1 MQLWEVYVRE
11 TDKVIGRVKARELAE
26 QQAADA
32 AATAAAEAA
41 MQQAAAADAAA
52 AAEQAAIAKR
62 LDDVRNYVQK
72 REILEG
78 KKM

>member
-1 MQLWEVYVRE
+1 MQLWEVYVSE

-32 AATAAAEAA
+32 ATAAAK
-41 MQQAAAADAAA
+41 QQAEAADAAA

-62 LDDVRNYVQK
+62 LDETRNFVQTQ
-72 REILEG
+72 EILTG
-78 KKM
+78 KKI